1 MPQTMDTSKVL
12 KEWRETIHRELVTL
26 GQSSMSDSKSLQAAT
41 TYVLQGHGKR
51 LRALLALAIC
61 CDVASENPSKP
72 RAMRPAL
79 ALEMLHAASLVHD
92 DLPALDNDDTRRGR
106 PSCHRQFNEATAILT
121 GDYLVGR
128 AFSVVADGSLSPMQ
142 QLRVLANLAQA
153 WSELCLGQQVDIEKP
168 KEPSEIHRLMEL
180 KTGALFGASAAC
192 GAVCADQDDAT
203 TGRFFDWGRKLGVLF
218 QKLDDLSDGDG
229 VSGVA
234 WERDKEVEVL
244 RAELCSLHP
253 GQMPLTEAV
262 FAGVVGEGLE
272 TWV

>member
-1 MPQTMDTSKVL
+1 MSTSYDTAKTL

-26 GQSSMSDSKSLQAAT
+26 GQSSLGDSKSLQAAT

-51 LRALLALAIC
+51 LRALLTLAIC
-61 CDVASENPSKP
+61 HDLTDGDQHQPKAL
-72 RAMRPAL
+72 RPAL

-92 DLPALDNDDTRRGR
+92 DLPALDNDDMRRGR

-128 AFSVVADGSLSPMQ
+128 AFAVISDGSLSSLQ

-153 WSELCLGQQVDIEKP
+153 WSELCMGQQVDIDKP
-168 KEPSEIHRLMEL
+168 NKPAEIHRLMEL

-192 GAVCADQDDAT
+192 GAVCADADDAT
-203 TGRFFDWGRKLGVLF
+203 VTRFHEWGRKLGVLF

-229 VSGVA
+229 AAGVVFNK
-234 WERDKEVEVL
+234 DKEVEAL
-244 RAELCSLHP
+244 RGELRSLHDKA
-253 GQMPLTEAV
+253 MPMTEAV
-262 FAGVVGEGLE
+262 YRAVVGEDSGA
-272 TWV
+272 